1 MMARPYIPV
10 LLQIPLFALYSSKCL
25 RRMADKKSE
34 ATPIPPVAIT
44 AVPLVGSAVSASAVP
59 SAGCTDVTGVT
70 AAEAAGVATADS
82 GVVVVAA
89 AGASVVA
96 GVGEKP
102 EAPVLYGGV
111 TLSVGCGVGFAVDVV
126 CRVVVGGTLGQ

>member
-1 MMARPYIPV
+1 M
-10 LLQIPLFALYSSKCL
+10 
-25 RRMADKKSE
+25 E
-34 ATPIPPVAIT
+34 
-44 AVPLVGSAVSASAVP
+44 G
-59 SAGCTDVTGVT
+59 AG
-70 AAEAAGVATADS
+70 EPTADS

-111 TLSVGCGVGFAVDVV
+111 TLSVGCGVGFAADVVDVV
-126 CRVVVGGTLGQ
+126 CRVVTGGTGGQ